1 MAKKQTYTNKIGLS
15 EATPTDDSAWI
26 WAQSCTLAS
35 HGFTILQGAE
45 LAPDMIFSGHLMVDK
60 ALAQKEVEGKAR
72 EGVRGEQKLPP
83 CIVKSMEAS
92 SIKIINKAL

>member
-1 MAKKQTYTNKIGLS
+1 
-15 EATPTDDSAWI
+15 
-26 WAQSCTLAS
+26 
-35 HGFTILQGAE
+35 
-45 LAPDMIFSGHLMVDK
+45 MVDK